1 MSQPIKKSAKYQSR
15 ILDTAEAFYRV
26 FCALPKEDRLTIA
39 QYILYDEEIQQSL
52 NMGEIPNE
60 VTIQAFEEDKSK
72 MPVFDNIDELR
83 KDLLS

>member
-1 MSQPIKKSAKYQSR
+1 MSQSMKKSAKYQPR
-15 ILDTAEAFYRV
+15 KLGTAEAFYRV

-39 QYILYDEEIQQSL
+39 QYILDDEEIQQSL

-60 VTIQAFEEDKSK
+60 ITIQAFKEDKSK